1 MTLLI
6 VALLA
11 LTLGWTWGHSTARI
25 RIIPIGATADDDALA
40 LALADACC
48 ETWWTSGGKAHE
60 DGCAQ
65 ARWTA

>member
-11 LTLGWTWGHSTARI
+11 LALGWTWGHSTARI
-25 RIIPIGATADDDALA
+25 RIIPIGATAADDEVALA
-40 LALADACC
+40 LDDACC
-48 ETWWTSGGKAHE
+48 ETWWTSAGAAHDDE
-60 DGCAQ
+60 CAR